1 MYVYILRLP
10 TFHEYCMHI
19 ICIFVIYRDYSWFF
33 LPENI
38 QNFAFLPHTL
48 LAGIFVT
55 SSWVAIQNFRWLCR
69 VLRKD
74 DIYQTKKMLFLPIV
88 GVFRCG

>member
-33 LPENI
+33 YPKIFRTLP
-38 QNFAFLPHTL
+38 
-48 LAGIFVT
+48 
-55 SSWVAIQNFRWLCR
+55 SSLTRFWL
-69 VLRKD
+69 VFWLRHHGSQFKNSK
-74 DIYQTKKMLFLPIV
+74 ILKIIFLPIV
-88 GVFRCG
+88 GLFPCG